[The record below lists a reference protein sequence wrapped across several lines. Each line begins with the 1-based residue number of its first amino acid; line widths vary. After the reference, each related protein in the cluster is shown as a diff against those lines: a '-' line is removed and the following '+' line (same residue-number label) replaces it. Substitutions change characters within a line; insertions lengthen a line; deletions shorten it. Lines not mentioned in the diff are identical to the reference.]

1 MVTIIIYKTFVITK
15 FLRIMEFLKIHSSAQ
30 LILGGDWN
38 TINYPFLLFSSQ
50 V

>member
-1 MVTIIIYKTFVITK
+1 MVTIIIYKTGYYKI
-15 FLRIMEFLKIHSSAQ
+15 LRIMEFLKIHSSAQ